1 MMNDRRGPGQAD
13 AGLCARCAHVQIVT
27 SSRGSTFYLCRLA
40 AVDLRFPRYPRIPV
54 TECDGFRHD
63 SVPADPTGE
72 EENRRVWVRIKGRM
86 HTIEP
91 ARLKPGVTTKSLP
104 AEGDQPGVESAD
116 TGLIRG
122 RALIFWDPM
131 SLPGTKFAK
140 KRDAIDTDQITPA
153 ADCVSESLDT
163 LDERWKAGSFR
174 YLMPDFRAR
183 VHSGQNFVIAGD
195 RFAIGSSRE
204 MSPAGLK
211 GVAEEAGLQMVVVCG
226 HNMGDIFRR
235 NSFNLGLHVV
245 QSPEAVADA
254 RDDDE
259 FNFDPVTRRLTNE
272 TQGKSYEP
280 VPLSPKEEEIR
291 RSGGIF
297 EVGRR
302 EFRKSVLTRPSIDW
316 PDRAAAEGMTTTEQI
331 IWAHRVDKELKARD
345 LKPGMTLR
353 VYADLLPASD
363 GTAPFSIHT
372 FNQITGGNVID
383 PRQAAI
389 ANDHFVFT
397 GVEADDKQTSIGR
410 EFARIHD
417 IRRPYYAT
425 PGDGIFHFYFPEQ
438 GLVMPGQFIPGA
450 DSHSRA
456 YGAYGAV
463 GIGVGSTTLGFGWAT
478 GYIYFTLAKARRVTF
493 KGRLQ
498 AWVSGKDI
506 VLELL
511 RQWGAKQSQ
520 GMSVELVDA
529 DKQLP
534 IAYRNTIANMMAEAE
549 ALNGIFAPDD
559 ITYDW
564 YRRKGVSELP
574 YPPIAPGGQAVYAI
588 DESIDLSSVR
598 PMIAKPFSPGN
609 AFPAEEVARERVT
622 FDKAMIGS
630 CTNGSYDDLLQ
641 AALVL
646 VGARSKGMKTVT
658 REFAIFPGSGG
669 VKSQI
674 EQPDPRLG
682 GESIAEV
689 FRSVGGQI
697 RESWCGPCFGQG
709 PDALTAGQRAITSFN
724 RNWQNRMGL
733 GGEGY
738 LASPAV
744 VAASALAGY
753 MAPPSELG
761 LTWDAEVYG
770 V

>member
-1 MMNDRRGPGQAD
+1 
-13 AGLCARCAHVQIVT
+13 
-27 SSRGSTFYLCRLA
+27 
-40 AVDLRFPRYPRIPV
+40 
-54 TECDGFRHD
+54 
-63 SVPADPTGE
+63 
-72 EENRRVWVRIKGRM
+72 M
-86 HTIEP
+86 HRIEP
-91 ARLKPGVTTKSLP
+91 ARLKDGVT
-104 AEGDQPGVESAD
+104 VETLRDAQEITAGSDA
-116 TGLIRG
+116 LIRG
-122 RALIFWDPM
+122 RALIFWDPK

-140 KRDAIDTDQITPA
+140 KLDAIDTDQITPA
-153 ADCVSESLDT
+153 ADCVSESLET
-163 LDERWKAGSFR
+163 LDEKWKSGSFR
-174 YLMPDFRAR
+174 YLMPDFRQR
-183 VHSGQNFVIAGD
+183 VHRGETFIIAGD

-211 GVAEEAGLQMVVVCG
+211 GVADEAGLEMVVVAG
-226 HNMGDIFRR
+226 NNMGDIFRR

-254 RDDDE
+254 QDGDE
-259 FNFDPVTRRLTNE
+259 FSFDPVTRALRNE
-272 TQGKSYEP
+272 TQGKEYVP

-297 EVGRR
+297 AVGRR
-302 EFRKSVLTRPSIDW
+302 EFKGSVITQPSLDW
-316 PDRAAAEGMTTTEQI
+316 ADPESARSMTSTQQI
-331 IWAHRVDKELKARD
+331 IYAHRVDKD
-345 LKPGMTLR
+345 LTPADITPGTTLR

-363 GTAPFSIHT
+363 GTAPFAIHT
-372 FNQITGGNVID
+372 FNQITGGHAIN

-397 GVEADDKQTSIGR
+397 GVASDDKQTSIGR
-410 EFARIHD
+410 EFARVHGIEK
-417 IRRPYYAT
+417 PYYAT

-463 GIGVGSTTLGFGWAT
+463 GIGVGSTTLGFGWST
-478 GYIYFTLAKARRVTF
+478 GYIYFTLAKQRRVIF
-493 KGRLQ
+493 RGRLQ
-498 AWVSGKDI
+498 PWVGGKDI

-511 RQWGAKQSQ
+511 RRWGAKQSQ

-549 ALNGIFAPDD
+549 ALNGIFAPDE
-559 ITYDW
+559 ITYEW
-564 YRRKGVSELP
+564 YRRKGVTDLP
-574 YPPIAPGGQAVYAI
+574 YPAFGPGVDAVFDL
-588 DESIDLSSVR
+588 DESLDLADVR

-609 AFPAEEVARERVT
+609 AFPADEVAREKIT

-646 VGARSKGMKTVT
+646 RAARDQGASKVE

-669 VKSQI
+669 VGRQI
-674 EQPDPRLG
+674 EASDPRLG
-682 GESIAEV
+682 GESIAQV
-689 FRSVGGQI
+689 FRSVGGEI
-697 RESWCGPCFGQG
+697 RQSWCGPCFGQG
-709 PDALTAGQRAITSFN
+709 PDALRPGQRAITSFN

-744 VAASALAGY
+744 VAASALIGY

-761 LTWDAEVYG
+761 LQWEPEKYG
-770 V
+770 L